1 MTTKTKIS
9 GIHHITAVTS
19 SAAENLKFYENFL
32 GLRMVKQTVNFD
44 DPYTY
49 HLYYGDAQG
58 SPGTILT
65 FFPWEN
71 LPTGRPG
78 TGMVTAITFAI
89 PVQSVDFWI
98 GRFKK
103 QGIGIKLNERFGDPV
118 IQLTDPHGLP
128 VELIGTANL
137 PPTAYWQESPIPET
151 NAIAGLHSATAT
163 LKSLEQNKTLLVEL
177 LDMTLFD
184 QQHNRYRFKMDGPHS
199 PGQFYDIVVDPKGP
213 SGRPGGGTVHH
224 IAFRT
229 DNDTTQSLWQSILRK
244 SGTSVTEVR
253 DRKYFR
259 SIYFHTPEGVLF
271 EIATDPPGFTLDE
284 STDELGSS
292 LKLPDQYEPMRA
304 DIERRLPILRP
315 KLFHYIF
322 NKPQVSVDDGHT
334 FVTLHGTGGNEHD
347 LISLAEKVSPV
358 SAILSPRGKEVEN
371 GMSRFF
377 KRLTNNIF
385 DVANII
391 KNAHELSDFIISATA
406 EYGRKPNRIT
416 ALGYSNGANIAAA
429 VILLRP
435 EVFSSAILLRPM
447 LPLKNPDLPD
457 LRNKKI
463 LILKGERDNVI
474 SSESTERLEK
484 VLLKAGADL
493 SIRHI
498 DAGHKITAMD
508 LETISQ
514 WFENLKENKQQAV
527 DETVDYETA

>member
-1 MTTKTKIS
+1 MTEKTKIS

-19 SAAENLKFYENFL
+19 SAAENLLFYENVL

-78 TGMVTAITFAI
+78 TGMVTAVTFAI
-89 PVQSVDFWI
+89 PIQSVDFWI
-98 GRFKK
+98 KRLQK

-128 VELIGTANL
+128 VELTGTADT
-137 PPTAYWQESPIPET
+137 PPSAYWQDSPISEA
-151 NAIAGLHSATAT
+151 NAISGFHSATAT
-163 LKSLEQNKTLLVEL
+163 FKSLEQNKTLLVDL

-184 QQHNRYRFKMDGPHS
+184 QEHNRYRFKMDGPHS
-199 PGQFYDIVVDPKGP
+199 PGHFYDIVVDPQAPLGKA
-213 SGRPGGGTVHH
+213 GGGTVHH

-229 DNDTTQSLWQSILRK
+229 KDSTTQSIWQSSLRA
-244 SGTSVTEVR
+244 SGVDVTDVR

-259 SIYFHTPEGVLF
+259 SIYFNTPEGVLF
-271 EIATDPPGFTLDE
+271 EIATDPPGFTVDE
-284 STDELGSS
+284 STDELGGS
-292 LKLPDQYEPMRA
+292 LQLPDRYEPMRA
-304 DIERRLPILRP
+304 DIERHLPVLRP
-315 KLFHYIF
+315 KPFQHIF
-322 NKPQVSVDDGHT
+322 KKPRALADDGHT

-347 LISLAEKVSPV
+347 LASIAAEVSPAT
-358 SAILSPRGKEVEN
+358 AILSPRGNVLEN

-385 DVANII
+385 DEANVIES
-391 KNAHELSDFIISATA
+391 AHELSDFIISATA
-406 EYGRKPNRIT
+406 EYGRKPKRIT

-463 LILKGERDNVI
+463 LILKGERDTVI
-474 SSESTERLEK
+474 SSESTERLEE
-484 VLLKAGADL
+484 VLFKAGADVT
-493 SIRHI
+493 IRHI
-498 DAGHKITAMD
+498 DAGHEITALD

-514 WFENLKENKQQAV
+514 WFKALKENKQQVV